1 MNILNSEE
9 KTIFR
14 IALNRELTIAAQLD
28 EKAGGYYTRICNA
41 IEQKV
46 ESAISRAAVVDL
58 IGKLQSYDEPGS
70 RTIAIEDV
78 VKMLETL

>member
-14 IALNRELTIAAQLD
+14 IALNRELTIAAKLD

-58 IGKLQSYDEPGS
+58 IGKLQSYDELGS

>member
-1 MNILNSEE
+1 MSILTSEE

-14 IALNRELTIAAQLD
+14 IAMNRELNIAAQLD

-46 ESAISRAAVVDL
+46 EAAVSRAAVVEL
-58 IGKLQSYDEPGS
+58 IWKLQDYGEPGS
-70 RTIAIEDV
+70 RTIAIDDV